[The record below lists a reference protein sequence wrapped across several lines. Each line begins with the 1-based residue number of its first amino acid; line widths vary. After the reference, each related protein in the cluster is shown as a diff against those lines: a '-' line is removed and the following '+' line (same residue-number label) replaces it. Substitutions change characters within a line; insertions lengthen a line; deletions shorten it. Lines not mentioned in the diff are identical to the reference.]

1 LPRPCLGIGI
11 RSRNG
16 SGKWIPDFA
25 GMGGR
30 TFQLLLKVFR
40 RNTQGSKPAPTFVH
54 ELPKGLQ
61 YLIRN
66 IIISALLI
74 IFGIKLNKAEKYI
87 EKVRQWACT
96 KDRVAALA
104 LVGSHARQ
112 QVRPDSD
119 IDFVIISD
127 DVAMLEKDISWLN
140 RFGTVQRQA
149 KEKWG
154 SVTAIRV
161 FYDDGQEIE
170 FGLALKNWAAIPAD
184 AGTKRV
190 VKDGIVILKDPDNI
204 LEKLK
209 AVVLKDNNKELPK
222 IDINLVSPAEI
233 DSVMV
238 LVKAAIEKMHR
249 NGIPQWG
256 EYYPTREIFLADIAD
271 GSLYAARIN
280 GSIVGIIGL
289 DENQFSEWQKQDW
302 IDTKGKP
309 LAVHRLCVATAYQG
323 QGVAKIMM
331 GFSEDYAGK
340 KGCTSIRLDAFAG
353 NPISLE
359 LYDSLGYRR
368 CGIFTGHAGNCYC
381 FEKLLRGDGD

>member
-1 LPRPCLGIGI
+1 
-11 RSRNG
+11 
-16 SGKWIPDFA
+16 
-25 GMGGR
+25 
-30 TFQLLLKVFR
+30 
-40 RNTQGSKPAPTFVH
+40 
-54 ELPKGLQ
+54 LQ

-66 IIISALLI
+66 IIISALFI

-87 EKVRQWACT
+87 EKVRQWAYT
-96 KDRVAALA
+96 EESILALA

-112 QVRPDSD
+112 QARPDSD

-127 DVAMLEKDISWLN
+127 DVTKLENDVSWLN
-140 RFGTVQRQA
+140 RFGTIVRQA

-170 FGLALKNWAAIPAD
+170 FGLALKSWAAIPAD

-190 VKDGIVILKDPDNI
+190 VKDGMVILKDPDKI

-209 AVVLKDNNKELPK
+209 AAVLKSDYKELPEMN
-222 IDINLVSPAEI
+222 INLVSSAEI
-233 DSVMV
+233 DSVMI

-256 EYYPTREIFLADIAD
+256 EYYPTREIFLADIAA

-280 GSIVGIIGL
+280 GRIVGIVGL

-302 IDTKGKP
+302 TDTNGKP
-309 LAVHRLCVATAYQG
+309 LVVHRICIATNFQG
-323 QGVAKIMM
+323 QGIAKKLMR
-331 GFSEDYAGK
+331 FAEDYAGK
-340 KGCTSIRLDAFAG
+340 NGCTSIRLDAFAG
-353 NPISLE
+353 NPISLG

-368 CGIFTGHAGNCYC
+368 CGTFKGYQGNCYC
-381 FEKLLRGDGD
+381 FEKLL

>member
-1 LPRPCLGIGI
+1 
-11 RSRNG
+11 
-16 SGKWIPDFA
+16 
-25 GMGGR
+25 
-30 TFQLLLKVFR
+30 
-40 RNTQGSKPAPTFVH
+40 
-54 ELPKGLQ
+54 LQ
-61 YLIRN
+61 YFIRN
-66 IIISALLI
+66 IIISALLT
-74 IFGIKLNKAEKYI
+74 IFLTDMNKAEKYI
-87 EKVRQWACT
+87 EKVRQWAF
-96 KDRVAALA
+96 AEESILALA

-112 QVRPDSD
+112 QARPDSD

-127 DVAMLEKDISWLN
+127 DVAILEKAISWLN
-140 RFGTVQRQA
+140 RFGTVERQA

-170 FGLALKNWAAIPAD
+170 FGLALKSWAAIPVD

-190 VKDGIVILKDPDNI
+190 VKDGIVILKDPDKI

-209 AVVLKDNNKELPK
+209 AVVLKNNYKELADM
-222 IDINLVSPAEI
+222 DINLVSPAEI

-256 EYYPTREIFLADIAD
+256 EYYPSREIFLADIAA
-271 GSLYAARIN
+271 GSLYAARIDA
-280 GSIVGIIGL
+280 SIVGIIGL
-289 DENQFSEWQKQDW
+289 DENQFSEWQKQGW
-302 IDTKGKP
+302 TDTKGKP

-323 QGVAKIMM
+323 QGVAKKLM
-331 GFSEDYAGK
+331 GFAEDYASE

-353 NPISLE
+353 NPISLG

-368 CGIFTGHAGNCYC
+368 CGTFKGYQGNCYC
-381 FEKLLRGDGD
+381 FEKLLHGDGD